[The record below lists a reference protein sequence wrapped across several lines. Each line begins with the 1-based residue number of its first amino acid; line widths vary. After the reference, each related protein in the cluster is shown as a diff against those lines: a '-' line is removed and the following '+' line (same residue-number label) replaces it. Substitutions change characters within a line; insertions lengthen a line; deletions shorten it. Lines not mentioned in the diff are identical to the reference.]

1 MNGLMHSP
9 MLEIGPKICAIR
21 KNGPVD
27 YWLSIILDPCFK
39 GKMDDAAITE
49 REKSETPEG
58 CVVEEPLNS
67 LSWPTWLE
75 SFWL

>member
-1 MNGLMHSP
+1 
-9 MLEIGPKICAIR
+9 
-21 KNGPVD
+21 
-27 YWLSIILDPCFK
+27 
-39 GKMDDAAITE
+39 MDDAAITE

-58 CVVEEPLNS
+58 CVVEEPLNF